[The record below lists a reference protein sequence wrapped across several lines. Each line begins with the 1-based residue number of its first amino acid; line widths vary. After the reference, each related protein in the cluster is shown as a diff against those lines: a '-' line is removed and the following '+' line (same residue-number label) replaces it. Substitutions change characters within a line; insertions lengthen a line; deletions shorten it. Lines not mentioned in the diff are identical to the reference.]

1 MKKWIALA
9 LICTILFVIPACAAN
24 EPITDLK
31 AFEEQVFADY
41 LEQYYAEKKP
51 HEKPTEVHTF
61 RYYGTDNGY
70 HIIYLHCWRGV
81 EGFFPAYEK
90 VNIADSTFELELN
103 SSKHLMA
110 YKKGKFIA
118 LSLAYRKGLV
128 SKEAIAK
135 AAELHAANKN
145 AIDTYA
151 PTEPEPTEIL
161 KSKRDFISQYGPVD
175 TFREY
180 ITDSKKGYSIIC
192 AVQKNAPSVSGVRTI
207 AGVEF
212 TFQRAMYLYYY
223 KSGKFIDLE
232 EAYNQGLV
240 SQEQIESAARSHAWY
255 ESN

>member
-81 EGFFPAYEK
+81 EVFFPAYEK

-135 AAELHAANKN
+135 AAELHAARKN
-145 AIDTYA
+145 A
-151 PTEPEPTEIL
+151 
-161 KSKRDFISQYGPVD
+161 
-175 TFREY
+175 
-180 ITDSKKGYSIIC
+180 TD
-192 AVQKNAPSVSGVRTI
+192 
-207 AGVEF
+207 E
-212 TFQRAMYLYYY
+212 
-223 KSGKFIDLE
+223 
-232 EAYNQGLV
+232 
-240 SQEQIESAARSHAWY
+240 
-255 ESN
+255 